1 MAEPQVAMF
10 CGKLNMF
17 MDIQSGKWEPDPSG
31 TQSCLG
37 TKDEIL
43 TYCTKVYPEL
53 QVTGVMESGQ
63 PVKIENWCKK
73 GKRRCSGH
81 IHIVVPFRC
90 LVGEFVSDALLVP
103 DRCKFLHQEKMDICE
118 SHIYWHRV
126 AKEACTAE
134 TLDLHSYGMLVP
146 CRVDRFRGVEY
157 VCCPSRFQGV
167 RLEDEIVPAEKEE
180 EEEEEEEEDNKP
192 ED

>member
-1 MAEPQVAMF
+1 ALASNGDSGVRMAEPQVAMF

-90 LVGEFVSDALLVP
+90 L
-103 DRCKFLHQEKMDICE
+103 
-118 SHIYWHRV
+118 
-126 AKEACTAE
+126 
-134 TLDLHSYGMLVP
+134 
-146 CRVDRFRGVEY
+146 
-157 VCCPSRFQGV
+157 
-167 RLEDEIVPAEKEE
+167 
-180 EEEEEEEEDNKP
+180 
-192 ED
+192 